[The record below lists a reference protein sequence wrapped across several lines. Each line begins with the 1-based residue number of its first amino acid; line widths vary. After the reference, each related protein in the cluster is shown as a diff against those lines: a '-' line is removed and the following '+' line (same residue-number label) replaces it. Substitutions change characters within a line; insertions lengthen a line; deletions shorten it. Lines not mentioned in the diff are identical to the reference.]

1 MKKKRLRKEKQN
13 GNKSGYKISRI
24 NPNSKKKINKETEI
38 DQKKNKLF
46 KPMIK
51 ILLNQKQVSSMI

>member
-1 MKKKRLRKEKQN
+1 MKKKRLRKEKQS
-13 GNKSGYKISRI
+13 GNKSGYKISWI
-24 NPNSKKKINKETEI
+24 NPNSKKKINRETEI

-51 ILLNQKQVSSMI
+51 IHLNQKQV